1 MLNKSIDKCEENIRK
16 LKENST
22 LIQKQLQLDELE
34 KMLRGLD
41 YTISSDTEKIGG
53 MRARI
58 RIGCQKTDTSGK
70 TRLPE
75 RVR

>member
-1 MLNKSIDKCEENIRK
+1 MRKIYEK

-58 RIGCQKTDTSGK
+58 QDLVAENRHFWKN
-70 TRLPE
+70 RLPE